1 MMKTILAFVFASALL
16 SAQAPDMKSATGYLR
31 SVQAQLKNN
40 VVKAAEKMPEESY
53 NFRPSHD
60 VRTFGQLL
68 GHIANAEYNFCA
80 AVLGEKNPNTGNIEK
95 EKTTKADL
103 VAALN
108 GAFTYCQKAYEYLT
122 DDKVGEVAKMGNNE
136 RNKFGLLAFN
146 NAHTN
151 EHYGNIATYMRI
163 RGFIPPSSE
172 PR

>member
-1 MMKTILAFVFASALL
+1 MMKKIIVFVFAAGLL
-16 SAQAPDMKSATGYLR
+16 PAQAPDYKSATGYVK

-53 NFRPSHD
+53 GFRPSHD
-60 VRTFGQLL
+60 IRTFGQLL

-95 EKTTKADL
+95 EKSSKADL
-103 VAALN
+103 VSALS
-108 GAFTYCQKAYEYLT
+108 GAFGYCEKAYAYLT
-122 DDKVGEVAKMGNNE
+122 DDKIAEMAKMGNSE

-151 EHYGNIATYMRI
+151 EHYGNLVTYMRI
-163 RGFIPPSSE
+163 RGFVPPSSE
-172 PR
+172 PK